1 MDKLILIEE
10 KINAILK
17 KLDYLIDKD
26 NNTYFLTK
34 QETADVLRVSVARV
48 NQLIASKKLNT
59 TSKAGRVLISKKNIY
74 DYLLSPST
82 KAHNYNNLKK
92 N

>member
-1 MDKLILIEE
+1 MDKLTLIEE
-10 KINAILK
+10 KINDILT

-26 NNTYFLTK
+26 IYFLTK

-48 NQLIASKKLNT
+48 NQLIASKKLKT
-59 TSKAGRVLISKKNIY
+59 SSKAGRILISKKNIY

-82 KAHNYNNLKK
+82 KANNYNNLKK

>member
-10 KINAILK
+10 KINDILT

-26 NNTYFLTK
+26 IYFLTK

-48 NQLIASKKLNT
+48 NQLIASKKLKT
-59 TSKAGRVLISKKNIY
+59 SSKAGRILISKKNIN

>member
-1 MDKLILIEE
+1 MDKLTLIEE
-10 KINAILK
+10 KINDILT

-26 NNTYFLTK
+26 IYFLTK

-59 TSKAGRVLISKKNIY
+59 TSKAGRILISKKNIY

>member
-10 KINAILK
+10 KINDILT

-26 NNTYFLTK
+26 IYFLTK

-82 KAHNYNNLKK
+82 KANNYNNLKK

>member
-1 MDKLILIEE
+1 MDKLTLIE
-10 KINAILK
+10 NRLNDILT
-17 KLDYLIDKD
+17 KLDYLIEKD
-26 NNTYFLTK
+26 IDLLTK
-34 QETADVLRVSVARV
+34 QEAANVLRVGVTRV

-59 TSKAGRVLISKKNIY
+59 TSKAGRVLISKKNLY

-82 KAHNYNNLKK
+82 KANNYNNLKK

>member
-1 MDKLILIEE
+1 MDKLTLIE
-10 KINAILK
+10 NRLNDILT

-26 NNTYFLTK
+26 IYFLTK

-82 KAHNYNNLKK
+82 KANNYNNLKK

>member
-10 KINAILK
+10 KINDILT

-26 NNTYFLTK
+26 IYFLTK

-59 TSKAGRVLISKKNIY
+59 TSKAGRILISKKNIY

-82 KAHNYNNLKK
+82 KANNYNNLKK